1 MMASAPMSLSQQEVR
16 MPSLFDTLT
25 QTLGSNELSQLGQ
38 QIGADQAT
46 TSSAVAT
53 ALPMLLGA
61 LARNSSQPTGAAALA
76 GALARDHDGSIL
88 DDVAG
93 YLGSTNAG
101 TDGAGILGHLLGGQ
115 RPAVEAAVGQSAGLN
130 NDSTA
135 RLLELLAPIVM
146 GQLARH
152 ADAKGLDATGLAG
165 LLGQEHQTLEQSN
178 PTLSGL
184 MCLLDTN
191 KDGSVID
198 DLANVA
204 GRFFGKSNA

>member
-1 MMASAPMSLSQQEVR
+1 

-25 QTLGSNELSQLGQ
+25 QTLGSTELSQLSQ

-76 GALARDHDGSIL
+76 GALERDHDGSIL
-88 DDVAG
+88 DNVAG
-93 YLGSTNAG
+93 YLSTDNAG
-101 TDGAGILGHLLGGQ
+101 AEGAGILGHLLGNQ
-115 RPAVEAAVGQSAGLN
+115 QPAVAAAVGQSAGLN
-130 NDSTA
+130 TDSAA

-146 GQLARH
+146 GQLGRH
-152 ADAKGLDATGLAG
+152 ANTQGLDANSLAG
-165 LLGQEHQTLEQSN
+165 LLGQEHQTLNQSN
-178 PTLSGL
+178 PMLSGL
-184 MCLLDTN
+184 MGLLDTN

-198 DLANVA
+198 DMTNLA
-204 GRFFGKSNA
+204 GRLFGKSNA